1 LNESAVQIELPLSLS
16 DELTAGVKNPYRT
29 SSMIIQ
35 QKHIDIPHGEID
47 DYSKKSLVTIDGR
60 EFMRENNIERV
71 LSTDGSKN
79 KIVQT
84 WKFYEVNHLM
94 DITFYIE
101 YDLYGDFIRLDHQK
115 ELIQMDQQI
124 YYQLNEVLRTLQI
137 K

>member
-1 LNESAVQIELPLSLS
+1 
-16 DELTAGVKNPYRT
+16 
-29 SSMIIQ
+29 MIIQ

-124 YYQLNEVLRTLQI
+124 YYQLNEV
-137 K
+137 